1 MGIITP
7 GVKGNFPGLLP
18 PSPLHVEE
26 MALDGCLHIPHSHTP
41 VCLQSG
47 M

>member
-26 MALDGCLHIPHSHTP
+26 MALDGCSHIPHSHTP
-41 VCLQSG
+41 IRLQSG